1 MREDKILKS
10 DDSSIVDMFL
20 NREEEAIRIVSA
32 KYGARIRSI
41 AYGITENTETAEECE
56 NDTYME
62 AWNRIPPHEPR
73 TYLLAFLSRIVRT
86 ISINR
91 CVRDRRLKRFAFIS
105 ELTSEMEQCIASSI
119 SVENKID
126 ENLLIE
132 EIGKFLK
139 EQPPKKR
146 LVFMRRYYYLDKM
159 ETIAKRLDMKE
170 STVRTLLTRMRK
182 DLHQY
187 LERRE
192 LL

>member
-1 MREDKILKS
+1 
-10 DDSSIVDMFL
+10 
-20 NREEEAIRIVSA
+20 
-32 KYGARIRSI
+32 
-41 AYGITENTETAEECE
+41 
-56 NDTYME
+56 
-62 AWNRIPPHEPR
+62 
-73 TYLLAFLSRIVRT
+73 
-86 ISINR
+86 
-91 CVRDRRLKRFAFIS
+91 
-105 ELTSEMEQCIASSI
+105 MEQCIASSI

>member
-41 AYGITENTETAEECE
+41 SYGITENTETAEECE

-73 TYLLAFLSRIVRT
+73 TYLLAFLSRIVRS

-91 CVRDRRLKRFAFIS
+91 CISDRRLKRFAFVS

-119 SVENKID
+119 SVEHKVD
-126 ENLLIE
+126 EDLLIE

-139 EQPPKKR
+139 EQPKKKR

-159 ETIAKRLDMKE
+159 ETIAKQLDMKE
-170 STVRTLLTRMRK
+170 STVRTLLTRMRR
-182 DLHQY
+182 DLHEY